1 MSELVLPRLSAHDAE
16 PLYAQIMHILEQ
28 EIRLGR
34 LQAGD
39 RLPTQQKLAQHFSV
53 SLAPVKQA
61 LRELEERGIVSTRQG
76 RGTFVMDATPLSEEL
91 IDANRIPC
99 FSTEMRN
106 AGHKP
111 SSIVLLIEEIEARA
125 VPRAAQELEVAP
137 DTRLVHVERVRLADN
152 KPLSLQN
159 TYLPSSK
166 VGGLLSRG
174 LGPEDALQGILEEE
188 FGVVMVAGKQTIS
201 ATSANQHDARQL
213 GVRVGSP
220 LLLVERTCYL
230 GTREPMEYVVDRRL
244 PEFAYVVTLRRNEK
258 QRNGS

>member
-1 MSELVLPRLSAHDAE
+1 MADLPFPRLSPHDAE

-34 LQAGD
+34 LRAGD
-39 RLPTQQKLAQHFSV
+39 RLPTQQALAAHFGV
-53 SLAPVKQA
+53 SLAPLKQA

-99 FSTEMRN
+99 FSSETLNSGR
-106 AGHKP
+106 KP
-111 SSIVLLIEEIEARA
+111 SSVVLIIEEIEARS
-125 VPRAAQELEVAP
+125 VPRAAQELEMP
-137 DTRLVHVERVRLADN
+137 PEGRLIHVERVRMADG

-159 TYLPSSK
+159 TYLPASRA
-166 VGGLLSRG
+166 GGLLTRG
-174 LGPEDALQGILEEE
+174 LGPEDALQQILEKEY
-188 FGVVMVAGKQTIS
+188 GVVMVAGRQIIS

-230 GTREPMEYVVDRRL
+230 GTREPMEFVVDRRL
-244 PEFAYVVTLRRNEK
+244 PEFAYVVRLRRNEK
-258 QRNGS
+258 

>member
-1 MSELVLPRLSAHDAE
+1 MAPLSLPRLSVHDAE

-34 LQAGD
+34 LSAGD
-39 RLPTQQKLAQHFSV
+39 RLPTQQELADHFDV

-99 FSTEMRN
+99 FSTETLL

-111 SSIVLLIEEIEARA
+111 ASIVLLIEEIDAGS
-125 VPRAAQELEVAP
+125 VPKAAQELEVGENIK
-137 DTRLVHVERVRLADN
+137 LLHVERVRLADN

-159 TYLPSSK
+159 TYLPAAK
-166 VGGLLSRG
+166 VGGLLARG
-174 LGPEDALQGILEEE
+174 LGPDDALQRILEEE
-188 FGVVMVAGKQTIS
+188 YGVGLTAGRQTIS

-220 LLLVERTCYL
+220 LLLVERICYT
-230 GTREPMEYVVDRRL
+230 GTREPVEYVMDRRL
-244 PEFAYVVTLRRNEK
+244 PEFAYVVRLRRSESK
-258 QRNGS
+258 

>member
-1 MSELVLPRLSAHDAE
+1 MPEPLALPRLSAHDAE
-16 PLYAQIMHILEQ
+16 PLYAQIMHILET

-34 LQAGD
+34 LRAGD
-39 RLPTQQKLAQHFSV
+39 RLPTQQGLAGHFQV

-99 FSTEMRN
+99 FTTETAN
-106 AGHKP
+106 SGHKP
-111 SSIVLLIEEIEARA
+111 SSIVLLIEEVEARS
-125 VPRAAQELEVAP
+125 VPRAALELKAEP
-137 DTRLVHVERVRLADN
+137 ETMLVHIERVRLADN

-159 TYLPSSK
+159 TYLLADR
-166 VGGLLSRG
+166 VDGLLGRG
-174 LGPEDALQGILEEE
+174 LGPEDALQGILEKE
-188 FGVVMVAGKQTIS
+188 FSVVMVAGRQMIS

-220 LLLVERTCYL
+220 LLLVERTCFL

-244 PEFAYVVTLRRNEK
+244 PEFAYVVRLRRNEK
-258 QRNGS
+258 